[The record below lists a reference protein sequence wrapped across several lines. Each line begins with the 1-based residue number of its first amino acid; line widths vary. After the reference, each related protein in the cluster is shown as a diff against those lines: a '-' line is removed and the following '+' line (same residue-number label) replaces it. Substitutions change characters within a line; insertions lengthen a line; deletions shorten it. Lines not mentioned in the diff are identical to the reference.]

1 MPFSVKTALVAAL
14 ASFATA
20 FPSGPKL
27 NNEQMKLYELAKRQ
41 AAGGAQAGLTD
52 IDILQL

>member
-14 ASFATA
+14 ASVATA

-27 NNEQMKLYELAKRQ
+27 NSRQLQMYDIARRQ
-41 AAGGAQAGLTD
+41 ANAGQQAGLTD
-52 IDILQL
+52 VDILQL